1 MGYLVPAV
9 GGGPCVLWFFPRLFF
24 LVLRQSAPDEQL
36 NALGPVGVEKER
48 GREEGEREREIE
60 IEIELV
66 LSVTRECSQPG
77 LVFSRV
83 LSCLCPPA
91 RCDVLILCDFLI
103 LGGRESIVSGHKFV
117 SRESIVSDKLLG
129 GSVLSVCVCWCLR
142 KKGGTVREGTLSM
155 CDSVCVGA

>member
-36 NALGPVGVEKER
+36 NALGHVGVERER

-103 LGGRESIVSGHKFV
+103 LGERESIVP
-117 SRESIVSDKLLG
+117 DKLLG

-142 KKGGTVREGTLSM
+142 KKGGTVRESTLSM
-155 CDSVCVGA
+155 CDSMCVGA